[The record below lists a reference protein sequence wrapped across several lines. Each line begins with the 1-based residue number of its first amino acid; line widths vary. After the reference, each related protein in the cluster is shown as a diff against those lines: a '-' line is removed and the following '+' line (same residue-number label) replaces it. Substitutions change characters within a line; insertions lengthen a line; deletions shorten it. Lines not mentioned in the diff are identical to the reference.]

1 MFSTN
6 LIKMPSSKIHA
17 ASLQNLLK
25 ALATLDPK
33 KAPTQTPLVVNPEP
47 MPQTMPLAADYTY
60 KPQTQEI
67 TSTCLRCGRQD
78 HTASQCHAKYDVGGH
93 EIE

>member
-1 MFSTN
+1 
-6 LIKMPSSKIHA
+6 MPSSKIHA

-25 ALATLDPK
+25 ALATIDPK
-33 KAPTQTPLVVNPEP
+33 KAQKPLVKPEH

-60 KPQTQEI
+60 VPTPMVKI
-67 TSTCLRCGRQD
+67 VTCLRCGRQD

-93 EIE
+93 DIE

>member
-6 LIKMPSSKIHA
+6 LIRMPSSKIQA
-17 ASLQNLLK
+17 ASIQNLVK

-33 KAPTQTPLVVNPEP
+33 KAQNPVVVNPEP

-60 KPQTQEI
+60 MPTTMVKAPTG
-67 TSTCLRCGRQD
+67 LRCGRPD
-78 HTASQCHAKYDVGGH
+78 HTASQCHAKYDIGGH
-93 EIE
+93 AIE

>member
-6 LIKMPSSKIHA
+6 LTRMPSSKIQA
-17 ASLQNLLK
+17 ASIQNLLK

-33 KAPTQTPLVVNPEP
+33 KAKTPVVVNPEP
-47 MPQTMPLAADYTY
+47 KPQTMPLAADYTY
-60 KPQTQEI
+60 TPTTMVKTPV
-67 TSTCLRCGRQD
+67 CLRCGRPD
-78 HTASQCHAKYDVGGH
+78 HTASQCHAKYDIGGH